1 MKHFSKL
8 CILLA
13 VLSALVLAGCS
24 KPTDTVPQDNKEQT
38 THEHVFGEWSEW
50 EVVTAATCTEDGS
63 KKRTRTCS
71 CGEVEEETAVIAA
84 LGHDYGDWVVTKEA
98 TCTED
103 GEKKHTCKREGC
115 GHFETEVIPAAHDY
129 QGGYCERKDC
139 TDPWEHKD
147 GYKATLRVFTD
158 YDEFIKY
165 CNSIY
170 TTTETLSYKV
180 CCFSF
185 ENVNEEIN
193 LTKLVQQKTKYEN
206 YKVVKYGLAGGSTR
220 TYSDELKVVS
230 KIGNNIPVVLLEPI
244 TE

>member
-1 MKHFSKL
+1 MKHTTKL
-8 CILLA
+8 LTLA

-50 EVVTAATCTEDGS
+50 EVVTAATCIEDGS

-71 CGEVEEETAVIAA
+71 CGEVEEETAVIPA
-84 LGHDYGDWVVTKEA
+84 LGHDWVLDNDTA

-103 GEKKHTCKREGC
+103 GKKIYHCSHDGCK
-115 GHFETEVIPAAHDY
+115 ETKEEDSPAHHDF
-129 QGGYCERKDC
+129 QGGYCEREGC

-147 GYKATLRVFTD
+147 GYKATLKVFTD

-165 CNSIY
+165 CNSSY

-193 LTKLVQQKTKYEN
+193 LTELVQQKTKYEN
-206 YKVVKYGLAGGSTR
+206 YKVVKYGTKGGGIKN
-220 TYSDELKVVS
+220 YSGELKIVS
-230 KIGNNIPVVLLEPI
+230 KIGDTIPVVLLAPI